1 MEVLGKLA
9 EMYGLT
15 PTQLLLGFE
24 RMWAIP
30 EKQAPAEQQKEPNR
44 FAIKITAIILG
55 VIIFLGAIAG
65 LIAGLVLKYRKREEP
80 PATTAPEQPKF
91 TAFVSP
97 VKEFYTVSNVGYD
110 TVGDIYLKG
119 YMFFETA
126 VDTPIFSIDDGT
138 VIYSYIDEAAT
149 DRITIEHS
157 DGFVSEYRYLNKELT
172 VGQEIKKGQHIR
184 THFLP
189 LF

>member
-1 MEVLGKLA
+1 MEVGKKLFVTSQTVSKWESGGISSLEVLGKLA

-65 LIAGLVLKYRKREEP
+65 LIAGLIFKFRTSKEQ
-80 PATTAPEQPKF
+80 PATTAPEQ
-91 TAFVSP
+91 T
-97 VKEFYTVSNVGYD
+97 
-110 TVGDIYLKG
+110 
-119 YMFFETA
+119 
-126 VDTPIFSIDDGT
+126 
-138 VIYSYIDEAAT
+138 
-149 DRITIEHS
+149 
-157 DGFVSEYRYLNKELT
+157 EL
-172 VGQEIKKGQHIR
+172 HAIR
-184 THFLP
+184 FPH
-189 LF
+189 